1 MIVMR
6 RWRDHHRQNH
16 DINKDMA
23 LPPWQGRK
31 VSIEES
37 HSEFGVLVG

>member
-1 MIVMR
+1 VIGMR
-6 RWRDHHRQNH
+6 RWRDRHRQNH
-16 DINKDMA
+16 DASKDTA

-37 HSEFGVLVG
+37 HSGFGAMAG